1 METTEPIILAK
12 TTKQPARLPTE
23 IVLLILIHLDHHTLL
38 AATATC
44 RQWYF
49 LAKDY
54 RQYIWRHLA
63 LRDFSFTAAR
73 GLWKLDFLKDKDLRS
88 CFPPPRRPT
97 PQRRPR
103 HLQHDNN
110 SNKKSYLIPAA
121 SYLQPSS
128 ALSSTILA
136 TTASVTP
143 PLPSLCRSRDTNRT
157 GSELAPIC
165 ASCWDNLQKETEN
178 TGMQRNIPKELDTP
192 LKEGSGVVDQS
203 LLDLENFERI
213 SAIPPTGQAI
223 ALQEGEHT
231 EGAQEPRSMDN
242 NTRIPSL
249 LSYGNCV
256 SCQQSLDWKGKRR
269 ANDESSSSQEFDKGD
284 LRHKEDN
291 SQEEQD
297 WKALYQMTSNWYRG
311 RAKGYCPLML
321 PSLTTLA
328 SATRALS
335 DCSGLGLG
343 LDSGSNPGT
352 RNVSG
357 TATGAKTAEGGDTCQ
372 PTPCTPAQ
380 AAIQR
385 LLKKRKPVAVIG
397 LQHEGSS
404 LTAVSLAKIPVEV
417 ALDELPS
424 ESSRVQLM
432 RSNPHYREKRG
443 IVTHST
449 NHLDSSVGTHTASTS
464 DAKPPNPNIMMQD
477 PRRHENVSFAI
488 RTASPT
494 PTTANEDGGISEAG
508 LPTGLGAGIQLPHQ
522 QQSSISNNQSLQT
535 PVQPTLSDLAN
546 DILCHYSSPLHQFLV
561 TGHMDGIVRLWD
573 LSIQE
578 PGRQCIR
585 YWQTGPRRRVLC
597 VGMNSCVVVCGN
609 VDSTICVWDIHPS
622 PGSSSST
629 HGTIHTASYMTS
641 RAPHGLDDWIS
652 GIEHVCV
659 GDSLV
664 ACSTEFSGSVL
675 VFSLGTGTLV
685 YEIPGLY
692 QPSKMCMTDFFLLT
706 GGRGAWN
713 QGGTHRRLNQLGQ
726 GHHHHHHQQQQH
738 HLQGE
743 FGVQGHQIHGGHLG
757 GPHYGQ
763 DTDMLRHPQ
772 QHGLSAM
779 ETDEYM
785 SCCVNV
791 WDLRTGNRLYSLIP
805 RLPMRHLQQSK
816 DISSILNNP
825 QSQAQREQDQK
836 RSKKQTIRTTSY
848 SPMIS
853 MTQRAGRWTMP
864 PPLSATSTSHHQLDG
879 FDDTTGDGGGLAFSG
894 RNSRSITNTGRAT
907 YTSLSPLSP
916 PQPISAPLT
925 LLDIAVTPDH
935 STLVVT
941 LCERSGE
948 GLEGVYCWDFGGS
961 RLEGYHEEAPDV
973 STMIMDQ
980 NDLEYRT
987 VANTVL
993 ADDHDEDDDGFLD
1006 DYDLIDN
1013 ESNHNN
1019 HGGRSID
1026 DDSDDDRYSNDRI
1039 HNNMVMQQVD
1049 STALREMH
1057 QARVT
1062 GKLWIGWKLDERQF
1076 LRRKEGAMARA
1087 KAAVASQKL
1096 ANRHHQQA
1104 FVDSIGATTSMEQLS
1119 V

>member
-1 METTEPIILAK
+1 
-12 TTKQPARLPTE
+12 
-23 IVLLILIHLDHHTLL
+23 
-38 AATATC
+38 
-44 RQWYF
+44 
-49 LAKDY
+49 
-54 RQYIWRHLA
+54 
-63 LRDFSFTAAR
+63 
-73 GLWKLDFLKDKDLRS
+73 
-88 CFPPPRRPT
+88 
-97 PQRRPR
+97 
-103 HLQHDNN
+103 
-110 SNKKSYLIPAA
+110 
-121 SYLQPSS
+121 
-128 ALSSTILA
+128 
-136 TTASVTP
+136 
-143 PLPSLCRSRDTNRT
+143 
-157 GSELAPIC
+157 
-165 ASCWDNLQKETEN
+165 
-178 TGMQRNIPKELDTP
+178 
-192 LKEGSGVVDQS
+192 
-203 LLDLENFERI
+203 
-213 SAIPPTGQAI
+213 
-223 ALQEGEHT
+223 
-231 EGAQEPRSMDN
+231 MDN
-242 NTRIPSL
+242 TKIPSL
-249 LSYGNCV
+249 LSYGNCA
-256 SCQQSLDWKGKRR
+256 SCLQSLDRKGKRR
-269 ANDESSSSQEFDKGD
+269 ADDESSSSQEFVTGD
-284 LRHKEDN
+284 HQYKEDH

-335 DCSGLGLG
+335 DRSGLGFG
-343 LDSGSNPGT
+343 LDSGSNLRTRHVCGT
-352 RNVSG
+352 GSEAKIG
-357 TATGAKTAEGGDTCQ
+357 TGADTF
-372 PTPCTPAQ
+372 PPSPCTPAQ

-404 LTAVSLAKIPVEV
+404 LTTVSLAKIPIE
-417 ALDELPS
+417 ATADEQPTK
-424 ESSRVQLM
+424 SSWVQLL
-432 RSNPHYREKRG
+432 RSNPHYREKRSL
-443 IVTHST
+443 VTPT
-449 NHLDSSVGTHTASTS
+449 VEQLDSSSGTNLASTS
-464 DAKPPNPNIMMQD
+464 DAKPPNPNIIMQD
-477 PRRHENVSFAI
+477 PRKHENVAFAI
-488 RTASPT
+488 RAASPT
-494 PTTANEDGGISEAG
+494 PTTTSDDSSVGEAD
-508 LPTGLGAGIQLPHQ
+508 LFAALGAGTQMPHQ
-522 QQSSISNNQSLQT
+522 QHSSSSVNQPLQT
-535 PVQPTLSDLAN
+535 PGQATLNDLAN

-597 VGMNSCVVVCGN
+597 VGMNSNVVVCGN

-622 PGSSSST
+622 LGSSSST
-629 HGTIHTASYMTS
+629 HGTIHTASYMMS

-652 GIEHVCV
+652 GIEHICV

-713 QGGTHRRLNQLGQ
+713 QGGTHRRPSQLGQ
-726 GHHHHHHQQQQH
+726 GHDHHHHQQQH
-738 HLQGE
+738 HLQGG
-743 FGVQGHQIHGGHLG
+743 FGLQGHQTYGGHLG
-757 GPHYGQ
+757 GPNYGQ

-772 QHGLSAM
+772 QQGSSTM
-779 ETDEYM
+779 ETDEHM

-791 WDLRTGNRLYSLIP
+791 WDLRTGDRLYSLIP

-825 QSQAQREQDQK
+825 QSRGQGVQDQQ
-836 RSKKQTIRTTSY
+836 RGKKQTIRTTSY
-848 SPMIS
+848 SPMIN

-864 PPLSATSTSHHQLDG
+864 PSLSATSTSHHQLDG
-879 FDDTTGDGGGLAFSG
+879 FDDAFGDGGGLTFSG
-894 RNSRSITNTGRAT
+894 SSSRNGANIGRGAYPT
-907 YTSLSPLSP
+907 VSPISP
-916 PQPISAPLT
+916 QQPISAPLT

-993 ADDHDEDDDGFLD
+993 ADDHDEDEDGFLD
-1006 DYDLIDN
+1006 DDD
-1013 ESNHNN
+1013 N
-1019 HGGRSID
+1019 HGDGSVNGDPGEQTVD
-1026 DDSDDDRYSNDRI
+1026 DYNDRYSNDRI

-1049 STALREMH
+1049 STALRDMH

-1076 LRRKEGAMARA
+1076 LRRKEGAMSRA
-1087 KAAVASQKL
+1087 KAAAASQKL
-1096 ANRHHQQA
+1096 ANQDYQQQSCTHHPGP
-1104 FVDSIGATTSMEQLS
+1104 DSSFTTSMEQLS
-1119 V
+1119 L

>member
-1 METTEPIILAK
+1 MSNSQEFAISDL
-12 TTKQPARLPTE
+12 Q
-23 IVLLILIHLDHHTLL
+23 
-38 AATATC
+38 C
-44 RQWYF
+44 
-49 LAKDY
+49 KDY
-54 RQYIWRHLA
+54 R
-63 LRDFSFTAAR
+63 
-73 GLWKLDFLKDKDLRS
+73 
-88 CFPPPRRPT
+88 CP
-97 PQRRPR
+97 
-103 HLQHDNN
+103 
-110 SNKKSYLIPAA
+110 
-121 SYLQPSS
+121 
-128 ALSSTILA
+128 
-136 TTASVTP
+136 
-143 PLPSLCRSRDTNRT
+143 
-157 GSELAPIC
+157 
-165 ASCWDNLQKETEN
+165 
-178 TGMQRNIPKELDTP
+178 
-192 LKEGSGVVDQS
+192 
-203 LLDLENFERI
+203 
-213 SAIPPTGQAI
+213 
-223 ALQEGEHT
+223 
-231 EGAQEPRSMDN
+231 
-242 NTRIPSL
+242 
-249 LSYGNCV
+249 
-256 SCQQSLDWKGKRR
+256 
-269 ANDESSSSQEFDKGD
+269 
-284 LRHKEDN
+284 
-291 SQEEQD
+291 EEQD

-335 DCSGLGLG
+335 DRSGLGLG

-352 RNVSG
+352 G
-357 TATGAKTAEGGDTCQ
+357 TASETRSRTTTGAGRADATL
-372 PTPCTPAQ
+372 PSPCTPAQ
-380 AAIQR
+380 VAIQR

-404 LTAVSLAKIPVEV
+404 LTAVSLAKVPVDPGAERQ
-417 ALDELPS
+417 ATEL
-424 ESSRVQLM
+424 SRILLL
-432 RSNPHYREKRG
+432 RSNPHYREKK
-443 IVTHST
+443 
-449 NHLDSSVGTHTASTS
+449 SSLSSSSDQLGSSNGTSIASTS
-464 DAKPPNPNIMMQD
+464 DTKPPNPNIMMQD

-488 RTASPT
+488 RTAT
-494 PTTANEDGGISEAG
+494 PPSATTTDDNGVYESDATTELEMGQQHSSTSSTS
-508 LPTGLGAGIQLPHQ
+508 LPQASG
-522 QQSSISNNQSLQT
+522 
-535 PVQPTLSDLAN
+535 QPALSDLAN
-546 DILCHYSSPLHQFLV
+546 DILCHYSSPLHSFLV

-597 VGMNSCVVVCGN
+597 VGMNSKVVVCGN

-652 GIEHVCV
+652 GIEHICV

-675 VFSLGTGTLV
+675 VFSLGTGSLV

-706 GGRGAWN
+706 GGRGTWN

-726 GHHHHHHQQQQH
+726 GNNLHQEQPQQH
-738 HLQGE
+738 HHAQGG
-743 FGVQGHQIHGGHLG
+743 FGFQEHHAYGVHVGGQ
-757 GPHYGQ
+757 HYGQ
-763 DTDMLRHPQ
+763 DADVLRHPQ
-772 QHGLSAM
+772 QQGLGSM

-791 WDLRTGNRLYSLIP
+791 WDLRTGHRLYSLIP

-816 DISSILNNP
+816 DIFSILNNP
-825 QSQAQREQDQK
+825 QSRAQREQDQQQG
-836 RSKKQTIRTTSY
+836 KKQAIRTTSY

-853 MTQRAGRWTMP
+853 MTQHSGRWTMP
-864 PPLSATSTSHHQLDG
+864 PSRTTTSTNHHLLDAS
-879 FDDTTGDGGGLAFSG
+879 DDFTSGGGG
-894 RNSRSITNTGRAT
+894 RSSSSSSAGRDT
-907 YTSLSPLSP
+907 YTSVSPLSP
-916 PQPISAPLT
+916 QRPISAPLT

-1006 DYDLIDN
+1006 DDTDHIYSD
-1013 ESNHNN
+1013 SNDDEDV
-1019 HGGRSID
+1019 HGGDRAAD
-1026 DDSDDDRYSNDRI
+1026 DDDDNDRYSNDRI

-1049 STALREMH
+1049 PTVLRDLH

-1087 KAAVASQKL
+1087 KAAAVAASRKE
-1096 ANRHHQQA
+1096 ANRRSYPQKQHQ
-1104 FVDSIGATTSMEQLS
+1104 GHPTTQQHQPQQPSSSDPTLLSSMQQLS
-1119 V
+1119 VKQQAQE

>member
-1 METTEPIILAK
+1 
-12 TTKQPARLPTE
+12 
-23 IVLLILIHLDHHTLL
+23 
-38 AATATC
+38 
-44 RQWYF
+44 
-49 LAKDY
+49 
-54 RQYIWRHLA
+54 
-63 LRDFSFTAAR
+63 
-73 GLWKLDFLKDKDLRS
+73 
-88 CFPPPRRPT
+88 
-97 PQRRPR
+97 
-103 HLQHDNN
+103 
-110 SNKKSYLIPAA
+110 
-121 SYLQPSS
+121 
-128 ALSSTILA
+128 
-136 TTASVTP
+136 
-143 PLPSLCRSRDTNRT
+143 
-157 GSELAPIC
+157 
-165 ASCWDNLQKETEN
+165 
-178 TGMQRNIPKELDTP
+178 
-192 LKEGSGVVDQS
+192 
-203 LLDLENFERI
+203 
-213 SAIPPTGQAI
+213 
-223 ALQEGEHT
+223 
-231 EGAQEPRSMDN
+231 MDI
-242 NTRIPSL
+242 NTRIPAL
-249 LSYGNCV
+249 LSYGNCA
-256 SCQQSLDWKGKRR
+256 SCLQSLDWKGKRR
-269 ANDESSSSQEFDKGD
+269 ADEELSRSQEFDKGK
-284 LRHKEDN
+284 HKEDN

-335 DCSGLGLG
+335 DRSGLGLG
-343 LDSGSNPGT
+343 LDSSSNLGT

-357 TATGAKTAEGGDTCQ
+357 TGPREKTGAGAETFQ
-372 PTPCTPAQ
+372 PTPSTPAQ
-380 AAIQR
+380 VAIQR

-417 ALDELPS
+417 AQNELPS
-424 ESSRVQLM
+424 ESSRVQLL
-432 RSNPHYREKRG
+432 RSNPHYRDKRG
-443 IVTHST
+443 LVEHST
-449 NHLDSSVGTHTASTS
+449 TQLDSSVGTNTTSTS
-464 DAKPPNPNIMMQD
+464 EAKPPNPNIIMQD
-477 PRRHENVSFAI
+477 PRKHENVSFAI
-488 RTASPT
+488 HTAPPT
-494 PTTANEDGGISEAG
+494 PTTTNEDSGIGEVS
-508 LPTGLGAGIQLPHQ
+508 LPTGLGAGTQLPLQ
-522 QQSSISNNQSLQT
+522 QHSSTSSSQPPQT
-535 PVQPTLSDLAN
+535 PAQPTLNDLAN

-573 LSIQE
+573 LSVQE

-597 VGMNSCVVVCGN
+597 
-609 VDSTICVWDIHPS
+609 DSTICVWDIHPS

-652 GIEHVCV
+652 GIEHICV

-675 VFSLGTGTLV
+675 VFSLGTGSLV

-713 QGGTHRRLNQLGQ
+713 LGGAHRRLNQFGQ
-726 GHHHHHHQQQQH
+726 GHDQHHPQQQQH
-738 HLQGE
+738 HLQGG
-743 FGVQGHQIHGGHLG
+743 FGVQGHQTYGGHLG

-763 DTDMLRHPQ
+763 DTDMLRHSQ
-772 QHGLSAM
+772 QRGLSVM

-791 WDLRTGNRLYSLIP
+791 WDLRTGDRLYSLIP

-825 QSQAQREQDQK
+825 PLRAQREQDQQ
-836 RSKKQTIRTTSY
+836 RGKKQTIRTTSY

-864 PPLSATSTSHHQLDG
+864 PSLSTTSTSHHQLDG
-879 FDDTTGDGGGLAFSG
+879 FDDTTGDGDGFAYSG
-894 RNSRSITNTGRAT
+894 SSSRNSTNTGRST
-907 YTSLSPLSP
+907 CPSLSPLSP

-993 ADDHDEDDDGFLD
+993 ADDHDEDEDGFLE
-1006 DYDLIDN
+1006 DYDLPDN

-1019 HGGRSID
+1019 HGGQTAD
-1026 DDSDDDRYSNDRI
+1026 DDNDDDRYSNDRI

-1049 STALREMH
+1049 STVLREMH

-1087 KAAVASQKL
+1087 KAASASRKL
-1096 ANRHHQQA
+1096 ANQHPQQS
-1104 FVDSIGATTSMEQLS
+1104 FVESVGATTSLEQLS
-1119 V
+1119 L